1 MDPLSLITMASTT
14 FKGIETLVN
23 KGAEIEHVAQK
34 LGQWY
39 SFASDIKEAEREAEN
54 PGVFKKLFE
63 GDTVEQKALNSVIA
77 KKKLEEQ
84 EKQIRELIVWAYGLE
99 TYQEMIQLRREIKA
113 QRERVIYKQ
122 RRRQRLVGDALVI
135 TIGVLI
141 AGVIVYVTA
150 SIIQGAP

>member
-1 MDPLSLITMASTT
+1 MDPLSLIAMASTT
-14 FKGIETLVN
+14 FKSIQTLVN
-23 KGAEIEHVAQK
+23 KGAEIDHVAQK

-39 SFASDIKEAEREAEN
+39 SFASDIKEAEKEAES

-63 GDTVEQKALNSVIA
+63 GDTVEQQALNSVIA

-84 EKQIRELIVWAYGLE
+84 EKQIRELLVWAYGVE
-99 TYQEMIQLRREIKA
+99 TYQEMVQLRREIKA

-141 AGVIVYVTA
+141 AGAIVYVTA
-150 SIIQGAP
+150 AIIQGAP

>member
-1 MDPLSLITMASTT
+1 MDSLSLIAMASTT
-14 FKGIETLVN
+14 FKSIQTLVN
-23 KGAEIEHVAQK
+23 KGAEIDHVAQK

-39 SFASDIKEAEREAEN
+39 SFASDIKEAEKEAES

-63 GDTVEQKALNSVIA
+63 GDTIEQQALNSVIA

-141 AGVIVYVTA
+141 AGAIVYVTA
-150 SIIQGAP
+150 AIIQGAP

>member
-1 MDPLSLITMASTT
+1 MDPLSLIAMASTT
-14 FKGIETLVN
+14 FKSIQTLVN
-23 KGAEIEHVAQK
+23 KGAEIDHVAQK

-39 SFASDIKEAEREAEN
+39 SFASDIKEAEKEAES

-63 GDTVEQKALNSVIA
+63 GDTIEQQALNSVIA

-113 QRERVIYKQ
+113 QRERVLYKQ

-141 AGVIVYVTA
+141 AGAIVYVTA
-150 SIIQGAP
+150 AIIQGAP

>member
-1 MDPLSLITMASTT
+1 MDPLSLIAMASTT
-14 FKGIETLVN
+14 FKTIQTLVN

-39 SFASDIKEAEREAEN
+39 SFASDIKEAEKEAES

-63 GDTVEQKALNSVIA
+63 GDTVEQQALNSVIA

-141 AGVIVYVTA
+141 AGAIVYVTA
-150 SIIQGAP
+150 AIIQGAP